1 METPMPRKTSTEREQ
16 FWRRHLD
23 QQRASGLSVR
33 EYCHLHGLSEH
44 SFFAW
49 RRTIAERDRRGK
61 PTSDQPI
68 AAPAFLP
75 VAVVDGPPQPHDS
88 PIEIRLVDGRRV
100 RIRAGCDRTLLAD
113 VLAILHEAP
122 KPEARPC

>member
-1 METPMPRKTSTEREQ
+1 MANNERDARKER
-16 FWRRHLD
+16 FWRGVLKR
-23 QQRASGLSVR
+23 QAGSRLSVR
-33 EYCHLHGLSEH
+33 AFCERERLTESAFY
-44 SFFAW
+44 AW

-75 VAVVDGPPQPHDS
+75 VAVVDGAPRPHDS

-113 VLAILHEAP
+113 VLAILHETP